1 MSLTSYIKSIKAGPD
16 PLTYEEECKA
26 SPEKLAEHSMR
37 LALGLAS
44 KSFRHDEERNL
55 DVLSCAMNALVR
67 QAQTF
72 DPEKGRFSTVASAA
86 IRRSIGIF
94 NKKETQ
100 PFIGYSKDDHERY
113 DNKLVPYDE
122 GYTGAQEATQLD
134 DLCESDM
141 ESRIKRSVL
150 ILAPR
155 DRTAIIQKYL
165 IGRNPSDLAQHMGI
179 TRDQLERLCRRAI
192 QKIKESID
200 GEG

>member
-1 MSLTSYIKSIKAGPD
+1 
-16 PLTYEEECKA
+16 
-26 SPEKLAEHSMR
+26 
-37 LALGLAS
+37 
-44 KSFRHDEERNL
+44 
-55 DVLSCAMNALVR
+55 
-67 QAQTF
+67 
-72 DPEKGRFSTVASAA
+72 
-86 IRRSIGIF
+86 
-94 NKKETQ
+94 
-100 PFIGYSKDDHERY
+100 
-113 DNKLVPYDE
+113 
-122 GYTGAQEATQLD
+122 
-134 DLCESDM
+134 M